1 MPTNSS
7 ASDRLIDQLARV
19 RELREA
25 RVADGHLGAALSRL
39 GAWQARRLA
48 QTYADLAQMP
58 RYAGAIAFFQSDL
71 YGEGDFSQRDADLAR
86 IVPVL
91 TRMLPDRVI
100 GVVAQA
106 TELNAL
112 SQELDRALVDA
123 LGYLPT
129 YSVAQY
135 SRAFRGA
142 GRVDARVRQIELIV
156 EVGRA
161 IDHYGR
167 NAAIRNALM
176 LMRAPARA
184 AGFGALQAFLER
196 GFASFRRMRGADEF
210 LAAISTREREILDAI
225 VGGCDAPFADP
236 AAV

>member
-1 MPTNSS
+1 MTRT
-7 ASDRLIDQLARV
+7 ATHRLIDQLARV

-25 RVADGHLGAALSRL
+25 RAADSRLGAALSRL

-48 QTYADLAQMP
+48 QTYADLARMP
-58 RYAGAIAFFQSDL
+58 RYAGAIEFFQSDL
-71 YGEGDFSQRDADLAR
+71 YGAADFSQRDADLAR
-86 IVPVL
+86 SVPVL

-106 TELNAL
+106 MELNAL

-123 LGYLPT
+123 LGLRPT

-135 SRAFRGA
+135 SRAFRRA

-156 EVGRA
+156 EVGSA

-167 NAAIRNALM
+167 KVTIRNALA

-184 AGFGALQAFLER
+184 AGFGALQVFLER
-196 GFASFRRMRGADEF
+196 GFASFRRMQGADEF
-210 LAAISTREREILDAI
+210 LAAISTRERAILDAI
-225 VGGCDAPFADP
+225 AGGSDAPFADP
-236 AAV
+236 AAA